1 MHNNDNPS
9 PLPRPRLR
17 RRWLTTIGAG
27 LCVLALGAAAG
38 CSSSSSASTAS
49 QARAA
54 SNGSAFPGGTSLQG
68 KTVLMVIYSQPLA
81 AWTPALNG
89 AKAVEA
95 STGLKVDVE
104 YANNN
109 DQTEISEIEAGV
121 SRNVAGMALQI
132 DDTPSPAVCSAAQ
145 KGIPVIAWNNDAL
158 TGSSASCVQAYV
170 GENEAAAGVVI
181 GQYMVQHGSVKSGAH
196 VFCPVETPTAA
207 YAAGRAQGVNQALA
221 AVGAK
226 CDVVGVGTTDCGAV
240 STMTEYLLG
249 HRNTTAIIALGGVP
263 FANAPAVL
271 AKMGLS
277 IPVGGFNVLR
287 PAHPQ
292 GNRVRQDRR
301 GGRPAVLFPG
311 LLLHPAAGPGTA
323 VRAVP
328 VRHGHRRTW
337 PGDQGE
343 RRQPDRALGA
353 VPVAGELPGS
363 LAVPGA
369 GRLSAPAA
377 PGTSGQLAG
386 QET

>member
-17 RRWLTTIGAG
+17 RRWITTIGAG

-38 CSSSSSASTAS
+38 CSSSSSSASTAS

-132 DDTPSPAVCSAAQ
+132 DDTAVAHAVCSAAQ

-170 GENEAAAGVVI
+170 GQNEAAAGVVI
-181 GQYMVQHGSVKSGAH
+181 GQYIVQHGYVSPERTSSARSK
-196 VFCPVETPTAA
+196 PRRRPTP
-207 YAAGRAQGVNQALA
+207 
-221 AVGAK
+221 
-226 CDVVGVGTTDCGAV
+226 
-240 STMTEYLLG
+240 
-249 HRNTTAIIALGGVP
+249 P
-263 FANAPAVL
+263 
-271 AKMGLS
+271 
-277 IPVGGFNVLR
+277 
-287 PAHPQ
+287 
-292 GNRVRQDRR
+292 
-301 GGRPAVLFPG
+301 GGRKESIRRWQPSEPNVTWWEWAPRTPG
-311 LLLHPAAGPGTA
+311 
-323 VRAVP
+323 RC
-328 VRHGHRRTW
+328 RR
-337 PGDQGE
+337 
-343 RRQPDRALGA
+343 
-353 VPVAGELPGS
+353 
-363 LAVPGA
+363 
-369 GRLSAPAA
+369 
-377 PGTSGQLAG
+377 
-386 QET
+386 

>member
-27 LCVLALGAAAG
+27 LCVLASGAAAG
-38 CSSSSSASTAS
+38 CSSSSSSASTAS

-68 KTVLMVIYSQPLA
+68 KTVDGNLQSA
-81 AWTPALNG
+81 AGGVDPALNG

-121 SRNVAGMALQI
+121 SRNVAGMPLQI
-132 DDTPSPAVCSAAQ
+132 DDTAVAHAVCSAAQ

-170 GENEAAAGVVI
+170 GQNEAAAGVVI
-181 GQYMVQHGSVKSGAH
+181 GQYMVQHGYVKSGRTSY
-196 VFCPVETPTAA
+196 CPVETPTAA

-226 CDVVGVGTTDCGAV
+226 CDVVGVGTTSATPGRC
-240 STMTEYLLG
+240 
-249 HRNTTAIIALGGVP
+249 
-263 FANAPAVL
+263 
-271 AKMGLS
+271 
-277 IPVGGFNVLR
+277 
-287 PAHPQ
+287 
-292 GNRVRQDRR
+292 RR
-301 GGRPAVLFPG
+301 
-311 LLLHPAAGPGTA
+311 
-323 VRAVP
+323 
-328 VRHGHRRTW
+328 
-337 PGDQGE
+337 
-343 RRQPDRALGA
+343 
-353 VPVAGELPGS
+353 
-363 LAVPGA
+363 
-369 GRLSAPAA
+369 
-377 PGTSGQLAG
+377 
-386 QET
+386 